1 MPGTEAVSWT
11 VLDDS
16 GEPVGPIEGYLS
28 HLSAIERS
36 PHTVRGY
43 AIGLKLWFEFLA
55 GTGVSWDGAGL
66 DGVGRFVAWLRAPGG
81 GPWALE
87 GDGRKPATVNQYLA
101 AVFGFYDYQ
110 ARVGVNLAEDL
121 MIWRRAGRRS
131 YKPFLYHATKANPI
145 PVRPVRLTV
154 PHRRPKTLSEKEI
167 VAIIDACEHLRD
179 RFLFALLA
187 ETGLRVGQALG
198 LRHADVGARSRE
210 LRIVPRADNANG
222 ARAKIPDVEVIP
234 ITAGLV
240 RLYGEY
246 MHGEYGALDSD
257 YVFVNLWAEPYGW
270 PLTYNSVNQM
280 VRRLR
285 ARTGIDFTVHMLR
298 HTAATEMI
306 RAGVPIEVAARLLT
320 HRSTVTTSQIYV
332 HLLPSDLRAELT
344 RAGLWTDHDPGGC
357 RQRTASDAVDLAN
370 PMTRKTASHEGSP
383 SVGRCGQDRPLA
395 RSRCGRSRV
404 RQ

>member
-1 MPGTEAVSWT
+1 MVMPGSEAISWT
-11 VLDDS
+11 VIGEDS
-16 GEPVGPIEGYLS
+16 EPIAPIEAYLS
-28 HLSAIERS
+28 HLSALERS
-36 PHTVRGY
+36 PRTVRAY
-43 AIGLKLWFEFLA
+43 AIGLKLWFEYGHA
-55 GTGVSWDGAGL
+55 AGVSWDGAHL
-66 DGVGRFVAWLRAPGG
+66 DDVARFVAWLRSPPSDLLVIDADR
-81 GPWALE
+81 A
-87 GDGRKPATVNQYLA
+87 GRKPATVNQYLA
-101 AVFGFYDYQ
+101 AVFGFYDYL
-110 ARVGVNLAEDL
+110 ARAGVSLADDL

-131 YKPFLYHATKANPI
+131 YRPFLYHATKGNPI
-145 PVRPVRLTV
+145 PVRPVKLTV

-167 VAIIDACEHLRD
+167 VAIIEACEHLRD

-187 ETGLRVGQALG
+187 ETGLRIGQALG

-246 MHGEYGALDSD
+246 MHGEYGDLDSD

-270 PLTYNSVNQM
+270 PLSYNSVNQM

-320 HRSTVTTSQIYV
+320 HRSSVTTSQIYV
-332 HLLPSDLRAELT
+332 HLLPSDLRAELA
-344 RAGLWTDHDPGGC
+344 RAGVWTDSETDLDGSESDDPASE
-357 RQRTASDAVDLAN
+357 RDRRTDL
-370 PMTRKTASHEGSP
+370 ED
-383 SVGRCGQDRPLA
+383 GQP
-395 RSRCGRSRV
+395 
-404 RQ
+404 